1 MEKIKFVDE
10 TTNEEILFEVLDEVI
25 LGDNKYVLVAD
36 EEDEATILKQTGEM
50 QEQTI
55 YSLIED
61 EEEFKKVAVELMSR
75 EDFDIEF

>member
-36 EEDEATILKQTGEM
+36 EEDEATILKQTGEI